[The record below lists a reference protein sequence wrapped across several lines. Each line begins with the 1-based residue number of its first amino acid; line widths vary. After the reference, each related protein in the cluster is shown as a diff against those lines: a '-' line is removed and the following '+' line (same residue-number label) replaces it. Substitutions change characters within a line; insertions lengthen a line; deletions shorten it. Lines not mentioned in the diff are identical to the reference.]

1 MVDNCDLK
9 YIVYE
14 KACEFIEFHCK
25 ISLKH
30 FFGLFV
36 CTLQHFAF
44 SKWTRLA
51 LRNEVKVQE
60 QMLLFPRS
68 QSDVDFLCG
77 RFDSIRWFSFLCMS
91 KDRRL
96 EILFLSK
103 AMRLQSVGVICR
115 LCVFHSALIS
125 TQSVSLDFMVQ
136 TWYFKFKKYNQAM
149 MQKQCDIIIADIS
162 FGHFQFLDCEIKNR
176 SQLIS

>member
-68 QSDVDFLCG
+68 QSDVNFLCG
-77 RFDSIRWFSFLCMS
+77 RFDSMIRFFVYVKRSQTWDFISLKSNATAECGRYMSTLCIS
-91 KDRRL
+91 
-96 EILFLSK
+96 LSSH
-103 AMRLQSVGVICR
+103 LHSV
-115 LCVFHSALIS
+115 
-125 TQSVSLDFMVQ
+125 SVSLDFMVQ